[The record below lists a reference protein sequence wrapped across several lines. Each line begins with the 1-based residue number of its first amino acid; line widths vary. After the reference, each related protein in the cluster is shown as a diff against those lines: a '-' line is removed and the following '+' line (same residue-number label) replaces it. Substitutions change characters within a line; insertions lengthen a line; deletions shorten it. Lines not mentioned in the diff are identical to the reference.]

1 MRQPIFMTYLLP
13 KFISKPIFWLATEVI
28 SEREIEDQQVINQLY
43 FLSSDLLKKILLS
56 RQNETYLRRMATKL
70 GM

>member
-28 SEREIEDQQVINQLY
+28 SEREIEDQQVINRLY
-43 FLSSDLLKKILLS
+43 FLSSDLLK
-56 RQNETYLRRMATKL
+56 NTA
-70 GM
+70 

>member
-1 MRQPIFMTYLLP
+1 MTYLLP

-43 FLSSDLLKKILLS
+43 FLSSDLLKKILPS